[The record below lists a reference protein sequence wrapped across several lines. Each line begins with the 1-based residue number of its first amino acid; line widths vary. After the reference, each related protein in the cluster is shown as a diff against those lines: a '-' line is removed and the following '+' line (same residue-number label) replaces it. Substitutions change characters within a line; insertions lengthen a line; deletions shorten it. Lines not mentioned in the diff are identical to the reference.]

1 MTHKLLV
8 ITAGT
13 IAAGVGLEF
22 SKQVKAH
29 SACELQPVV
38 RYIDTAH
45 LPTRYSGL
53 RSGEWFQMTINPQ
66 FMDTIR
72 RNQENYP
79 YLKELL
85 YPGFLPEIQG
95 SGGGSIRYNA
105 AGAIAINRVRMKDWL
120 TTSITDLVKSGGGQV
135 DLSIALVV
143 SAVGATGSGTL
154 ERLVDMIVDCSQTAS
169 IPSPLHLDVFILQPG
184 MQGVTDLGLSN
195 TLALYAEMAASRLSR
210 NNSGSKSYR
219 GRTIMVGWGSER
231 YMASID
237 QLIEATAA
245 LVRLTHDPATDIA
258 AEFQEREVDNHVLRE
273 QDWQTLLPSHLSS
286 STAVT
291 ISLGDLEE
299 KIIQRDAVRLI
310 DMLVFGGKPS
320 ESASG
325 EYFIPGTTKTERQ
338 AGPLL
343 GALTSFLQGETP
355 EDRYKHL
362 IERLT
367 EVISVQALQTTAAQV
382 KDQSAQQQAS
392 RLRSLWQF
400 DKEEIAKR
408 GRQKIQ
414 EQGATLAGTALQ
426 DITRSRREA
435 MATGLSLRDLRD
447 EYRDMENLL
456 TSTLAVQQESSQ
468 GAADDSEVVRKIN
481 ALERAMWGKERA
493 LLQALGAVQ
502 GNLEQ
507 TLRRESH
514 TAAVEVLKLLQSH
527 CAESLRNLEIV
538 LQKLLRQRKNNP
550 KWAVADQDFR
560 IDMHHLLHMAALS
573 TPEEITRY
581 ADMVSIFASQN
592 RRREAGGTIGR
603 IVAGEEQKVDQ
614 LAAFRKWLDDQR
626 KLDAL
631 FAGEIDVL
639 LDLAQNYAREY
650 VHAEVQE
657 HSVVDVLLQ
666 TGEEI
671 LLQRLRDAATK
682 AHSLVSFSAQFA
694 SELREARLVSA
705 YYKNE
710 EQRGLLQ
717 KAINQ
722 AFGQG
727 QCVLIN
733 SRDPS
738 EIAIFYYVDGLP
750 MSAVNDLT
758 GRCLDAFLK
767 RRRAWFRQS
776 KLNGNGTETNGSY
789 KQRVGVPVYSGKDAQ
804 QRVLETGVIRQ
815 LYGVRGQN
823 VDIYPSEEIPEL
835 ADGRNHQ

>member
-210 NNSGSKSYR
+210 NNNGSK
-219 GRTIMVGWGSER
+219 
-231 YMASID
+231 
-237 QLIEATAA
+237 
-245 LVRLTHDPATDIA
+245 
-258 AEFQEREVDNHVLRE
+258 EVDNHVLRE

>member
-22 SKQVKAH
+22 IKQVKAH
-29 SACELQPVV
+29 PASELQSVV

-79 YLKELL
+79 YLKDLL

-105 AGAIAINRVRMKDWL
+105 AGAIAINRTRMKDWL

-135 DLSIALVV
+135 NLSIALVV
-143 SAVGATGSGTL
+143 SSVGATGSGTL
-154 ERLVDMIVDCSQTAS
+154 ERLVDMIVDCAQSAS

-245 LVRLTHDPATDIA
+245 LVRLTHDSVSDIA

-273 QDWQTLLPSHLSS
+273 QDWQTQLPSHLSS
-286 STAVT
+286 ATAVT

-310 DMLVFGGKPS
+310 DTLVFGGKPS

-325 EYFIPGTTKTERQ
+325 EYFIPGTGKTEHQ

-362 IERLT
+362 SERLT
-367 EVISVQALQTTAAQV
+367 EVISVQALQTTTAQL
-382 KDQSAQQQAS
+382 KDMPAPQQAG

-400 DKEEIAKR
+400 DKEEIARR

-414 EQGATLAGTALQ
+414 EQGAILAGTALQ

-447 EYRDMENLL
+447 EYRDMEMIL

-468 GAADDSEVVRKIN
+468 GAADDSEVIRKIN
-481 ALERAMWGKERA
+481 ALERTMWGKERA
-493 LLQALGAVQ
+493 LQQALGAVQ
-502 GNLEQ
+502 GNLEN

-550 KWAVADQDFR
+550 KWAIADQEFH

-573 TPEEITRY
+573 TPEEIIRY
-581 ADMVSIFASQN
+581 ADMVSIFASQK
-592 RRREAGGTIGR
+592 RGREAGGTIGR

-631 FAGEIDVL
+631 FAGEIDIL

-650 VHAEVQE
+650 VHTEVQE

-671 LLQRLRDAATK
+671 LLQRLHDAATK
-682 AHSLVSFSAQFA
+682 AHSLVSFSPQFA

-750 MSAVNDLT
+750 MSAVTDLT

-815 LYGVRGQN
+815 LYSVRGQN
-823 VDIYPSEEIPEL
+823 VDTYPSEEIPEL
-835 ADGRNHQ
+835 VDGRDHQ